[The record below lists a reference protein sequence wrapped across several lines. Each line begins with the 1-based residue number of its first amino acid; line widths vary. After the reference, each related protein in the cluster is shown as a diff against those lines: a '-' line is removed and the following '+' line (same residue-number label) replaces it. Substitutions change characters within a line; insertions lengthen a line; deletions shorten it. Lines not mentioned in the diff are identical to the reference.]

1 MEQDAASRSPWV
13 VAAFAAA
20 LDLAVVVCAY
30 GFVSLLTG
38 AEVIT
43 SPEAG
48 RLVGPAAVGASVAAV
63 LLTLARTLR
72 HPDRQW
78 PNVGWPALWS
88 WVAAVVVAGVGYA
101 IATGTLLAAMLFG
114 LGFGIGW
121 FGLLIPAVAAL
132 VGSLAAL
139 VERGRGSGMDRPRWP
154 WGAGRGLT
162 DAASGAP
169 SGARIGGRGGTGQ
182 YRERVEG
189 SIEARVSHEVDRWL
203 AWLPRWRPGTHR
215 ARVRLC
221 TRCFGSPILAAAG
234 LDVDVP
240 HPVQHAFSM
249 RMKGIIDA
257 AVDDYTARNLPMLHR
272 EIRLAEERKSRRPY
286 RAGEGLDPEFL
297 GLDLDP
303 EPVPDQPF
311 LFTLT
316 GLEADAAADAN
327 EPAPRPF
334 TMEEKEALREEV
346 RLADEFAKQLGRRI
360 CVELTQHRER
370 IGIAVVAYVEPQVEE
385 LLADLD
391 RELDAPGWPG
401 AP

>member
-1 MEQDAASRSPWV
+1 M
-13 VAAFAAA
+13 
-20 LDLAVVVCAY
+20 
-30 GFVSLLTG
+30 
-38 AEVIT
+38 
-43 SPEAG
+43 
-48 RLVGPAAVGASVAAV
+48 
-63 LLTLARTLR
+63 
-72 HPDRQW
+72 
-78 PNVGWPALWS
+78 
-88 WVAAVVVAGVGYA
+88 
-101 IATGTLLAAMLFG
+101 
-114 LGFGIGW
+114 
-121 FGLLIPAVAAL
+121 
-132 VGSLAAL
+132 
-139 VERGRGSGMDRPRWP
+139 
-154 WGAGRGLT
+154 T
-162 DAASGAP
+162 DAARGAP
-169 SGARIGGRGGTGQ
+169 AVRPIGGRNALGQ

-249 RMKGIIDA
+249 RMKAIIDA

-272 EIRLAEERKSRRPY
+272 EIRLAEERKARRPY

-297 GLDLDP
+297 GLELDP

-316 GLEADAAADAN
+316 GLEADAAAEAA

-334 TMEEKEALREEV
+334 TMDEKEALREEV
-346 RLADEFAKQLGRRI
+346 RLADDFAKQLGRRI
-360 CVELTQHRER
+360 CSELTHHRER
-370 IGIAVVAYVEPQVEE
+370 IGIAVAEFVEPQIED

-391 RELDAPGWPG
+391 RELDSPGWLG
-401 AP
+401 

>member
-1 MEQDAASRSPWV
+1 M
-13 VAAFAAA
+13 
-20 LDLAVVVCAY
+20 
-30 GFVSLLTG
+30 
-38 AEVIT
+38 
-43 SPEAG
+43 
-48 RLVGPAAVGASVAAV
+48 
-63 LLTLARTLR
+63 
-72 HPDRQW
+72 
-78 PNVGWPALWS
+78 
-88 WVAAVVVAGVGYA
+88 
-101 IATGTLLAAMLFG
+101 
-114 LGFGIGW
+114 
-121 FGLLIPAVAAL
+121 
-132 VGSLAAL
+132 
-139 VERGRGSGMDRPRWP
+139 PR
-154 WGAGRGLT
+154 A
-162 DAASGAP
+162 AP
-169 SGARIGGRGGTGQ
+169 SAHRIGGRRADAQ

-215 ARVRLC
+215 GRVRLC

-249 RMKGIIDA
+249 RMKGIIDG

-272 EIRLAEERKSRRPY
+272 EIRLAEERKARRPY

-316 GLEADAAADAN
+316 GLEADAAAEAD
-327 EPAPRPF
+327 EPAPKPF
-334 TMEEKEALREEV
+334 TPTEKDALREEV

-360 CVELTQHRER
+360 CVELAQHRER
-370 IGIAVVAYVEPQVEE
+370 IGAAVVAYVEPQVEE

-391 RELDAPGWPG
+391 RELDAPGWSG
-401 AP
+401 TT